1 MTIFH
6 KFYTIYIYNKT
17 LLLLRLNFSFCTENI
32 HNMDF
37 SLKILLIKLLK
48 IITKKLLLNQLEIF
62 PNTFTSVI
70 MLLKHLR
77 THVTLWKFCS
87 FYLYMHVLKSIP
99 YVRKVILCKLKK
111 SSLWPIDTRVMNH
124 AEKGLWKIFEPY
136 PKYFWIYL
144 EKMVFFV
151 LEKSAFDVE
160 LMTVSLKISSF
171 FFFLKWSQFQFLSI
185 KLLSFSKQNTCK
197 MLQFLKRLKQFNF
210 HCLFFKLHEG
220 HILLLVYFILGVE
233 KTLCKRPFEFILFIL
248 LWL

>member
-1 MTIFH
+1 MTIFQ

-17 LLLLRLNFSFCTENI
+17 LLLLRLNLSFCTENI

-70 MLLKHLR
+70 MLLKHLKI
-77 THVTLWKFCS
+77 HVTLWKFCS

-144 EKMVFFV
+144 EKMGFFCFGKVSIWCRINDCVLKDKYFLFLFKMVSISIPLHKIIVFF
-151 LEKSAFDVE
+151 
-160 LMTVSLKISSF
+160 
-171 FFFLKWSQFQFLSI
+171 
-185 KLLSFSKQNTCK
+185 
-197 MLQFLKRLKQFNF
+197 
-210 HCLFFKLHEG
+210 
-220 HILLLVYFILGVE
+220 
-233 KTLCKRPFEFILFIL
+233 
-248 LWL
+248 